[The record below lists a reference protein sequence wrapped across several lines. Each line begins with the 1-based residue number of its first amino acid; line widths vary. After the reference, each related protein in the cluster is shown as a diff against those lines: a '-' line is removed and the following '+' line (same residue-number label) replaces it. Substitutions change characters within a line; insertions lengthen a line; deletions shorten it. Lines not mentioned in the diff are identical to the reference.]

1 LQNSTKAVAAVALL
15 TALAGCTSGQ
25 SGVEPAFQSVNLN
38 TNKLQFAVGVA
49 TFADGST
56 GLNVVPTFRQPNGLS
71 ATLLNTPLL
80 SGPFVVPAGPFANP
94 AIDTAGNDSGTGTI
108 SGSPQVQ
115 PGVTPAS
122 TTFNQSG
129 GVFSSGFAP
138 ENSTTSGSANF
149 NVYATPFYTVSGGA
163 VRSSTYRGG
172 PPAYPQVR
180 NGQFPAAFVGFPQGF
195 TSFIVTPGV
204 GTYSLSVGIQDGNGA
219 TTTIAAAPATLG
231 SIAGLAA
238 STAPTATKDG
248 SGGLTV
254 SFTAPAGTTES
265 LVDIVDRSANAYYTV
280 LTTGAGPQT
289 AVLPANLGPFSGG
302 APTASIAT
310 GDTFSIRIVN
320 LDYPGFESGVPQ
332 NTQQSP
338 TLAGP
343 SGQADISYAPVVGG
357 TY

>member
-1 LQNSTKAVAAVALL
+1 MQNSTKAVAAVALL

-38 TNKLQFAVGVA
+38 ANKLQFAVGVA
-49 TFADGST
+49 TFANGTT

-80 SGPFVVPAGPFANP
+80 AGPFVVPAVA
-94 AIDTAGNDSGTGTI
+94 AAGADAGTGMI

-115 PGVTPAS
+115 PGQTPAS
-122 TTFNQSG
+122 TTFGQAG
-129 GVFSSGFAP
+129 GIFSSGFAP
-138 ENSTTSGSANF
+138 ENSTTAGSASF
-149 NVYATPFYTVSGGA
+149 NIYATPFYTVKGGPVSA
-163 VRSSTYRGG
+163 TLYRGG

-195 TSFIVTPGV
+195 TSFIVSPGV

-219 TTTIAAAPATLG
+219 TTTIAAPPATL
-231 SIAGLAA
+231 SSAAGLPA
-238 STAPTATKDG
+238 SAAPTATKDG

-280 LTTGAGPQT
+280 LTTGAGPQS

-302 APTASIAT
+302 QPTASIAA
-310 GDTFSIRIVN
+310 GDAFSIRIVN

-332 NTQQSP
+332 NTQQTP

-343 SGQADISYAPVVGG
+343 NGQADISYAPVVGG